1 MVAPIFAISFFLS
14 NTIYNYLRN
23 TKRPLKKNVSFWE
36 KPHVLLIFLRQSF
49 DYFFMSIIVFGGW
62 YKINYFHGKQT
73 WRGTM
78 KLDFNLQIAQK
89 QGLTLTAQVQQAIK
103 LLHMTNMEIQE
114 FVSDQFQDN
123 PFIET
128 NPQSE
133 EIQSTSSQMTDKK
146 DLDKSLSDNPYNE
159 AANSNNLSQENQFET
174 GESYIPK
181 STVSKA
187 ALDFDTISLV
197 AEESK
202 SLYAHCLDFINNLRL
217 SNFEFIIAQ
226 RILEELEPTGWLTE
240 DLCAIAKELNC
251 KPEQIEHILSK
262 LQEIE
267 PAGLFA
273 RNLKECLIL
282 QAKDSE
288 AYCKN
293 LSIVLDNLHL
303 MASGKFDLLKRRSG
317 CSDEE
322 IAAVFKKIKSFD
334 PKPGLKFEHF
344 GAPIREPDL
353 RVFEKEDG
361 WSIELNNST
370 LPDVKIEKEYAQ
382 DLRKKVRDKND
393 RDFIRDKVTEA
404 KWLAKAIEKRNETM
418 LKVGSEIIKRQ
429 TAFLEKGAQYIQPM
443 VLKDIADAVAMHE
456 STISRVTTGSLIQTP
471 RGTMELKAFFSV
483 GIQQD
488 GQTETTSATS
498 IKFKIKK
505 LIEKEDPHAPIS
517 DDLIVSTLAKDGIA
531 VARRT
536 VAKYRKLE
544 NIPSSFARKRRNVLS
559 GAFA

>member
-1 MVAPIFAISFFLS
+1 
-14 NTIYNYLRN
+14 
-23 TKRPLKKNVSFWE
+23 
-36 KPHVLLIFLRQSF
+36 
-49 DYFFMSIIVFGGW
+49 
-62 YKINYFHGKQT
+62 
-73 WRGTM
+73 M
-78 KLDFNLQIAQK
+78 KLDFNLQVAQK

-114 FVSDQFQDN
+114 FVADQFQDN
-123 PFIET
+123 PFVET
-128 NPQSE
+128 NAQSE
-133 EIQSTSSQMTDKK
+133 ENLNVAGHTSDNK

-159 AANSNNLSQENQFET
+159 AAKSNNLTQENQFET

-181 STVSKA
+181 STVAKA

-197 AEESK
+197 AEENK
-202 SLYAHCLDFINNLRL
+202 SLYAHCLGFINNLRL
-217 SNFEFIIAQ
+217 SNREFIIAQ
-226 RILEELEPTGWLTE
+226 RIMEDLEPTGWLTCNLDE
-240 DLCAIAKELNC
+240 IAKELNC
-251 KPEQIEHILSK
+251 KPEFVEQILSK

-273 RNLKECLIL
+273 RSLKECLVL

-288 AYCKN
+288 IYCKN
-293 LSIVLDNLHL
+293 LAIVLDNLHL
-303 MASGKFDLLKRRSG
+303 MANGKFDLLKRRSG

-322 IAAVFKKIKSFD
+322 IATVFKKIKSFD
-334 PKPGLKFEHF
+334 PKPGLKFERL

-353 RVFEKEDG
+353 RVHEKEDG

-382 DLRKKVRDKND
+382 DLRKRVRDKND

-483 GIQQD
+483 GIQQE

-505 LIEKEDPHAPIS
+505 LIEQEDPSLPIS
-517 DDLIVSTLAKDGIA
+517 DDLIVSTLAGDGID

-559 GAFA
+559 GALA